1 MGRNSNSKLNPPTKA
16 KTTKAAAIV
25 LKAKSVKKVASQKVK
40 KLTNEKRL
48 GELLKVYDILKFY
61 LYGSHRSNKRTL
73 C

>member
-25 LKAKSVKKVASQKVK
+25 LKAKSVKKKVASQKVK

-48 GELLKVYDILKFY
+48 GEILKVYVLNF
-61 LYGSHRSNKRTL
+61 H
-73 C
+73 